1 MGRVCYG
8 FAVGIEDGNEEEDG
22 RLRGWRA
29 DRADDR
35 KMSQGDWM
43 WVRERSQ
50 MSCYYG
56 GNNDDNELRRDE
68 GGRKMKTH

>member
-8 FAVGIEDGNEEEDG
+8 FVVGIEDGNEEEDG

-35 KMSQGDWM
+35 KMSQGD
-43 WVRERSQ
+43 
-50 MSCYYG
+50 
-56 GNNDDNELRRDE
+56 
-68 GGRKMKTH
+68 

>member
-1 MGRVCYG
+1 
-8 FAVGIEDGNEEEDG
+8 
-22 RLRGWRA
+22 
-29 DRADDR
+29 
-35 KMSQGDWM
+35 M

-68 GGRKMKTH
+68 GGRKMKTHSLNMPLNEV